1 MRVLIITGDKK
12 FFASPRFALQA
23 AQVERLEVVYWGHG
37 SMWPI
42 RYVDI
47 SKFQPDV
54 ITVQDPFWRG
64 FFAWWIARRIGA
76 RLNIQVHTDLFAQ
89 DSPKRFMAMARFVL
103 RRADSVRVVSEKIK
117 QQVERAGV
125 TAPIRVLPI
134 YIDVSRF
141 NNIVRH
147 PSKSD
152 LLGKTI
158 LWVGR
163 FEDEKDPLLALEVI
177 KKVPGAKLIMLGAG
191 SLQGRLQAEVA
202 RFNLAKDVELPGWQD
217 PAAYLAQADVVLC
230 TSRHESYG
238 ASIIEALAAG
248 VPVVAPDVGVAREAG
263 AEIVE
268 RSNLAQKV
276 IEVLTSGQRGEL
288 KLQLPSAQEWAKQW
302 KETL

>member
-152 LLGKTI
+152 LLGNTI

-177 KKVPGAKLIMLGAG
+177 KKVPGAKLIMLGSG
-191 SLQGRLQAEVA
+191 SLETTLKTKAAGLP
-202 RFNLAKDVELPGWQD
+202 VEFPGWQD
-217 PAAYLAQADVVLC
+217 TAAYLAQADVVLC

-263 AEIVE
+263 ADVVT
-268 RSNLAQKV
+268 RSDLAQKV
-276 IEVLTSGQRGEL
+276 TEVLTGGQRGRL
-288 KLQLPSAQEWAKQW
+288 KLQLPSAEEWARQW
-302 KETL
+302 KETLV

>member
-152 LLGKTI
+152 LLGNTI

-177 KKVPGAKLIMLGAG
+177 KKVPGAKLIMLGSG
-191 SLQGRLQAEVA
+191 SLETTLKTKAAGLP
-202 RFNLAKDVELPGWQD
+202 VEFPGWQD
-217 PAAYLAQADVVLC
+217 TAAYLAQADVVLC